1 MVVSDHH
8 NFLGLQIN
16 FDLLKNNTENSANGL
31 SDKITLIETAEFF
44 LFRAE

>member
-8 NFLGLQIN
+8 DFLGLQIN
-16 FDLLKNNTENSANGL
+16 FDLLNNTENSANGL
-31 SDKITLIETAEFF
+31 SNKITLIETAEFF